1 MVNKDGNNRYEKASL
16 ARLIVISNKGDKLL
30 PVVRKS
36 KITWDGRSDGQ
47 IKSILE
53 IRSCI

>member
-16 ARLIVISNKGDKLL
+16 ARLIVISNKGDEFLF
-30 PVVRKS
+30 VIRKS
-36 KITWDGRSDGQ
+36 KLTWDGRSDGQ

-53 IRSCI
+53 ICS